1 MAEQRKVLLIDGHS
15 LAYRAFYALPET
27 MTTADGQP
35 TNAVFGFTSMLLKV
49 IDEKKPDAVIV
60 AFDISRKDLKRTHE
74 YPEYKA
80 HRPPMPDEL
89 GTQISMIGELLEHM
103 RIPAVR
109 AQGHEAD
116 DVLGTL
122 ADEVAGR
129 GDEAII
135 VTGDRDTLQLVR
147 DGVTVLMTG
156 KGITETREYDRGAVQ
171 EEYGVPPEKLPEI
184 AGLKGDSSDNIPGVP
199 GIGIKGASALIG
211 KYGSLENL
219 YDHLEEITGPK
230 RKLSLE
236 ENREQAFLSR
246 RLATIEKAV
255 PVRLDVGEVE
265 LETWDADEVLEYLS
279 SLQFKRLARKFAM
292 MYGEES
298 GPHVRGSGEEL
309 PYTAVPGDR
318 KSLKEFLSGARDAG
332 EVAVAISLSGEGYCD
347 LRLEGAAIATGNA
360 VLVAAGSDDE
370 PAMDVVGD
378 ILRSPEIE
386 KWFHGA
392 KEALEALDK
401 KKMTVRGVAFDTKV
415 AAYLKNPSLGKYALE
430 DIWERNVGATVLVDG
445 ESVRVREQE
454 SLLAPDEGEE
464 RLRLASE
471 AARIFNLKR
480 VIERDITDLGMARLF
495 RDIEMPLILV
505 LKGMEETGVA
515 LDAEVVERLAD
526 EAGLALVELKEDI
539 HRLAGHEFNVSS
551 TRQLGRVLFEEMGI
565 PPVRKTKAGFS
576 TDSTVLRSLKDE
588 WEIAGKV
595 IAFRENAKLKSTYYD
610 TLPRLVCPESGRIH
624 CSFNQTATSTGRISS
639 SNPNLQNIPVRTD
652 DGRRIRKAFV
662 PGGPGWKMLVADYSQ
677 IELRVLAHM
686 SGDERMIGAFASGAD
701 IHRQTAAEIFGVE
714 EGDVTDDMRRKA
726 KVVNFGIIYGMGRYG
741 LSSRMGISVERAT
754 EYIEAYFIRYD
765 GVREYRERCVAE
777 AEEKGYAETL
787 LGRRRLLPELAS
799 PKRHTR
805 ELGER
810 LAVNTPIQGTA
821 ADIIK
826 KAMND
831 VASAMGED
839 GFQSRMIMQIHDEL
853 VFDVAPGEGDE
864 LSTLVVGL
872 MAGVLDLRVAL
883 KVEAG
888 LFDNWGQ
895 AKYPAS

>member
-1 MAEQRKVLLIDGHS
+1 M
-15 LAYRAFYALPET
+15 
-27 MTTADGQP
+27 
-35 TNAVFGFTSMLLKV
+35 
-49 IDEKKPDAVIV
+49 
-60 AFDISRKDLKRTHE
+60 
-74 YPEYKA
+74 
-80 HRPPMPDEL
+80 
-89 GTQISMIGELLEHM
+89 
-103 RIPAVR
+103 
-109 AQGHEAD
+109 
-116 DVLGTL
+116 
-122 ADEVAGR
+122 
-129 GDEAII
+129 
-135 VTGDRDTLQLVR
+135 
-147 DGVTVLMTG
+147 
-156 KGITETREYDRGAVQ
+156 
-171 EEYGVPPEKLPEI
+171 
-184 AGLKGDSSDNIPGVP
+184 
-199 GIGIKGASALIG
+199 
-211 KYGSLENL
+211 
-219 YDHLEEITGPK
+219 
-230 RKLSLE
+230 
-236 ENREQAFLSR
+236 
-246 RLATIEKAV
+246 

-265 LETWDADEVLEYLS
+265 LGTWDVDEVIEYLS
-279 SLQFKRLARKFAM
+279 SLQFKRLARRFAM

-298 GPHVRGSGEEL
+298 RSNVRGSGEEL
-309 PYTAVPGDR
+309 SYTAVDPGDR
-318 KSLKEFLSGARDAG
+318 KSLEEFLLGAREAG

-347 LRLEGAAIATGNA
+347 LRLEGIAIATGSA
-360 VLVAAGSDDE
+360 VLVAAGAGDE
-370 PAMDVVGD
+370 PTMDVVGD
-378 ILRSPEIE
+378 VLRSLKIE

-401 KKMTVRGVAFDTKV
+401 QNMTVRGVAFDTEV

-454 SLLAPDEGEE
+454 SLLALDEGED
-464 RLRLASE
+464 RLRLATE

-480 VIERDITDLGMARLF
+480 VIEMDITDLGMAKLF
-495 RDIEMPLILV
+495 RDIEMPLIPV

-515 LDAEVVERLAD
+515 LDSEAVERLAD
-526 EAGLALVELKEDI
+526 EAGLAMVELEEEI

-565 PPVRKTKAGFS
+565 PPVRKTKTGYS
-576 TDSTVLRSLKDE
+576 TDSMVLRSLEDE

-595 IAFRENAKLKSTYYD
+595 IAYRENAKLKSTYYD
-610 TLPRLVCPESGRIH
+610 ALPRLVCPESGRIH

-639 SNPNLQNIPVRTD
+639 SKPNLQNIPVRTD

-662 PGGPGWKMLVADYSQ
+662 PGRPGWKMLVADYSQ

-686 SGDERMIGAFASGAD
+686 SGDKRMIGAFTSGAD

-754 EYIEAYFIRYD
+754 EYIQAYFIRYD
-765 GVREYRERCVAE
+765 GVREYRERCIAE

-787 LGRRRLLPELAS
+787 LGRRRLIPELGS
-799 PKRHTR
+799 PKRHIR

-831 VASAMGED
+831 VASAMGE
-839 GFQSRMIMQIHDEL
+839 GGYQSRMIMQIHDEL

-864 LSTLVVGL
+864 LSTLVVRL

-888 LFDNWGQ
+888 MFDNWGQ
-895 AKYPAS
+895 AK

>member
-1 MAEQRKVLLIDGHS
+1 MSGQRKVLLLDGHS

-35 TNAVFGFTSMLLKV
+35 TNAVYGFTSMLLKV

-80 HRPPMPDEL
+80 HRPPMPEEL
-89 GTQISMIGELLEHM
+89 GTQISMIEELLEHM

-122 ADEVAGR
+122 ADEVADR

-135 VTGDRDTLQLVR
+135 ITGDRDTLQLVR

-171 EEYGVPPEKLPEI
+171 EEYGVLPEKLTEI

-199 GIGIKGASALIG
+199 GIGVKGASALIG
-211 KYGSLENL
+211 EYGSLENL

-230 RKLSLE
+230 RKRSLE

-255 PVRLDVGEVE
+255 PVQLDVGEVQ
-265 LETWDADEVLEYLS
+265 LGTWDTDEVLEYLS
-279 SLQFKRLARKFAM
+279 SLQFKRLARRFAM
-292 MYGEES
+292 MFGEETGS
-298 GPHVRGSGEEL
+298 HVRGPGEEL
-309 PYTAVPGDR
+309 AYTVVDPGDR
-318 KSLKEFLSGARDAG
+318 KLLEEFMSRARDAG
-332 EVAVAISLSGEGYCD
+332 EVAVATSLSGEGYCD
-347 LRLEGAAIATGNA
+347 LRLEGIAIATGSA
-360 VLVAAGSDDE
+360 VLVDIGTGGE
-370 PAMDVVGD
+370 PAMNVVCD

-392 KEALEALDK
+392 KVALEALDK
-401 KKMTVRGVAFDTKV
+401 KEMTVHGVAFDTEV

-430 DIWERNVGATVLVDG
+430 DIWERNVGATILVDG

-454 SLLAPDEGEE
+454 SLLARGEGEE
-464 RLRLASE
+464 RLRLATE
-471 AARIFNLKR
+471 AARIFNLKP
-480 VIERDITDLGMARLF
+480 VIERDIADLGMMKLF
-495 RDIEMPLILV
+495 RGIEMPLIPV

-515 LDAEVVERLAD
+515 LDREAVERLAD
-526 EAGLALVELKEDI
+526 EAGLALVELEEEI

-565 PPVRKTKAGFS
+565 PPVRKTKTGYS

-595 IAFRENAKLKSTYYD
+595 IAYREYAKLKSTYYD
-610 TLPRLVCPESGRIH
+610 ALPRLVCPESGRIH

-652 DGRRIRKAFV
+652 VGRRIRKAFV
-662 PGGPGWKMLVADYSQ
+662 PGRPGWKMLVADYSQ

-686 SGDERMIGAFASGAD
+686 SGDERMIGAFTSGAD

-741 LSSRMGISVERAT
+741 LSARTEISVERAT

-787 LGRRRLLPELAS
+787 LGRRRLIPELAS
-799 PKRHTR
+799 PKRHIR

-831 VASAMGED
+831 VAEAIGEG
-839 GFQSRMIMQIHDEL
+839 GFQSRMIIQIHDEL

-864 LSTLVVGL
+864 LSILVVRL

-895 AKYPAS
+895 VK